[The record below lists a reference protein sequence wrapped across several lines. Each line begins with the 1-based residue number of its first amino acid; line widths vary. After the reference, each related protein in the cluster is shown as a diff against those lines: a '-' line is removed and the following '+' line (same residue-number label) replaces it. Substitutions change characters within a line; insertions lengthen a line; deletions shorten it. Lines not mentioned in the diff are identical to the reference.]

1 MLAESYSP
9 SKLSPQELDLF
20 LANGWFRQGCVIFT
34 TNFLRN
40 KGLIH
45 SAIWLRIDLLAF
57 IPSKT
62 HQKLNKLNINFRVEF
77 RSFILNETH
86 EILFAKY
93 KTSVTFEAA
102 ISLQDLLYYQQTGSI
117 YDTWAVN
124 IYDQDKLIAVG
135 IFDVGETS
143 SMGIICF
150 YDPDYQKYSLGKYLM
165 FLKMQHAKNQGM
177 THFYPGYFSPN
188 YPIFDYKLDLAKPF
202 TEYLELSSHTW
213 KSIREYSVLNTPIG
227 VISLKLKNLQNCLA
241 ERSVETTLFNYE
253 FFDADL
259 ISTFNGMNTFDFP
272 VFLQCFES
280 YGNVQQNPIIVYD
293 VRDSQFHLVICE
305 GIYDVTLTP
314 NNPQHFTSQILQIA
328 QHLFAT
334 DLAEAMAIVV
344 ETSFVVAEENFPT
357 ISSKFQF

>member
-1 MLAESYSP
+1 MLAQSYSP
-9 SKLSPQELDLF
+9 STLSHQELDLF
-20 LANGWFRQGCVIFT
+20 LGNGWFRQGCVIFT

-40 KGLIH
+40 KGLTH
-45 SAIWLRIDLLAF
+45 SAIWLRIDLSAF

-62 HQKLNKLNINFRVEF
+62 HQKLNKLNANFRIEF
-77 RSFILNETH
+77 HPFSLKETH
-86 EILFAKY
+86 EILFTKY
-93 KTSVTFEAA
+93 KTSISFDAA
-102 ISLQDLLYYQQTGSI
+102 ASLQDLLYHQQTGNI
-117 YDTWAVN
+117 YDTWEVN
-124 IYDQDKLIAVG
+124 IYDQDKLIGVG

-143 SMGIICF
+143 CMGITCF
-150 YDPDYQKYSLGKYLM
+150 YHPDYQKYSLGKYLM
-165 FLKMQHAKNQGM
+165 FLKMQYAKNQGM

-202 TEYLELSSHTW
+202 TEYLELSSHSW
-213 KSIREYSVLNTPIG
+213 KYIQEYSTSDAPIE
-227 VISLKLKNLQNCLA
+227 VMTLKLKDLQNHLA
-241 ERSVETTLFNYE
+241 ERSVENTLYNYD

-272 VFLQCFES
+272 IFLQCLQN
-280 YGNVQQNPIIVYD
+280 YGNIKHNPIIIFD

-314 NNPQHFTSQILQIA
+314 NNPQHFTSQILQISH
-328 QHLFAT
+328 HLFAT

-344 ETSFVVAEENFPT
+344 ETSFVVAEENFST

>member
-1 MLAESYSP
+1 MLAQSYSP
-9 SKLSPQELDLF
+9 HELAPHELDLF

-40 KGLIH
+40 KNLIH

-57 IPSKT
+57 IPTKT
-62 HQKLNKLNINFRVEF
+62 HQKLQKLNTNFRTVF
-77 RSFILNETH
+77 RPFLLNEIH

-93 KTSVTFEAA
+93 KTVITFEAA
-102 ISLQDLLYYQQTGSI
+102 ISLQDLLYYQQTDNI
-117 YDTWAVN
+117 YDTWEVN
-124 IYDQDKLIAVG
+124 IYDHDKLIAVG
-135 IFDVGETS
+135 IFDVGETA
-143 SMGIICF
+143 SMGITCF

-165 FLKMQHAKNQGM
+165 FLKMQYVKNKGM

-202 TEYLELSSHTW
+202 TEYFELSSYTW
-213 KSIREYSVLNTPIG
+213 KPIREYSVLDAPIE
-227 VISLKLKNLQNCLA
+227 VISLKLKELQNCLA
-241 ERSVETTLFNYE
+241 EKNVRTILYNYE

-272 VFLQCFES
+272 IFLQCFES
-280 YGNVQQNPIIVYD
+280 YGNIKQHPIIVFD

-314 NNPQHFTSQILQIA
+314 NNPQHFTAQILQIA
-328 QHLFAT
+328 QRLFVT
-334 DLAEAMAIVV
+334 ELAEAMAIVV
-344 ETSFVVAEENFPT
+344 ATSFVVAEKVLDQEY
-357 ISSKFQF
+357 